1 MNRLFEV
8 DRIRQGHL
16 RLVPKGEKKGK
27 IGAATGEVFETGITL
42 DAPGP
47 SYGRKGVASYR

>member
-16 RLVPKGEKKGK
+16 RLVPKGEKKGAGGK
-27 IGAATGEVFETGITL
+27 SAGEGFETGITL
-42 DAPGP
+42 ESATP